1 MRKCFDRTLGAAD
14 LAFDRNFGQRSY
26 ITWSNHRT
34 RECTTFTII
43 ADPSYHN
50 SQTMVKIALAGGS
63 GDVASEIIEVLVAT
77 KKHDIVILS
86 RNVSLQVLLHN
97 KVR

>member
-1 MRKCFDRTLGAAD
+1 
-14 LAFDRNFGQRSY
+14 
-26 ITWSNHRT
+26 
-34 RECTTFTII
+34 
-43 ADPSYHN
+43 
-50 SQTMVKIALAGGS
+50 MVKIALAGGS